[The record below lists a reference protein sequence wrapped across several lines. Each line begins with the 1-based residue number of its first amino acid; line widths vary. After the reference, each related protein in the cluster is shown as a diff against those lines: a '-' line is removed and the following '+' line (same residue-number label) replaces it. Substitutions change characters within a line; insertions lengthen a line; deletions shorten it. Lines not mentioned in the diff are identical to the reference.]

1 MKMKGLHGFSKI
13 LSAGLLAGS
22 IACSPATDENAGGES
37 LTETAPVQEHWSG
50 LPLHTLNLPEGFE
63 IDVWATEVDNARSL
77 AMGDDGTIFVGN
89 RQGDKVYALRDTD
102 GDQRA
107 DEQFV
112 LAEGLFM
119 PNGVAFRNGDLYVA
133 EVNKV
138 WKFSNI
144 ESSLA
149 TPPAPELI
157 FDELPSDRHHGWKY
171 IAFGPDDKLYIPVGA
186 PCNICEPDEIY
197 AAIHRI
203 NPDGSGFETVA
214 HGVRNTV
221 GFDWHP
227 QTGELWFT
235 DNGRDMLGDDFP
247 PCELNRVG
255 EDGQHFGYP
264 YLHGKDISDPE
275 FGNKVTNINYTV
287 PAQELGPHTAPLGMK
302 FYTGSMFPAAY
313 TNQIFIAE
321 HGSWNRS
328 RKIGYRIV
336 LVNHNDEQGTAY
348 EPFIDGWLDEEEQ
361 EAWGRPVD
369 VLLMPDGSMLISDDK
384 ANCIYRVT
392 YKG

>member
-1 MKMKGLHGFSKI
+1 MKGLHTYTSLLGAS
-13 LSAGLLAGS
+13 LLAGM
-22 IACSPATDENAGGES
+22 IACTSATEEKAGGES
-37 LTETAPVQEHWSG
+37 AAEINAVEEHWSG
-50 LPLHTLNLPEGFE
+50 LPLHTLNLPAGFE
-63 IDVWATEVDNARSL
+63 IDVWAKDVNNARSL
-77 AMGDDGTIFVGN
+77 ALGDNGTVFVGN

-102 GDQRA
+102 GDMRA

-138 WKFSNI
+138 WKFPGI
-144 ESSLA
+144 ESALEN
-149 TPPAPELI
+149 PPSPELI
-157 FDELPSDRHHGWKY
+157 FDDLPSDRHHGWKY

-186 PCNICEPDEIY
+186 PCNICEPEEIY

-227 QTGELWFT
+227 KTGELWFT

-247 PCELNRVG
+247 PCELNRIG

-264 YLHGKDISDPE
+264 YLHGKDIADPE
-275 FGNKVTNINYTV
+275 FGNRVTNIDYTL

-302 FYTGSMFPAAY
+302 FYTGSMFPSQYA
-313 TNQIFIAE
+313 NQIFIAE

-328 RKIGYRIV
+328 RKIGYRVV
-336 LVNHNDEQGTAY
+336 LVNHDDEKGTAY

-369 VLLMPDGSMLISDDK
+369 VLLMPDGAMLISDDK

>member
-1 MKMKGLHGFSKI
+1 MKGLHTYTKLWSV
-13 LSAGLLAGS
+13 GLLAG
-22 IACSPATDENAGGES
+22 IMACTAPTEEKAGGES
-37 LTETAPVQEHWSG
+37 TAESAPVEEHWSG

-63 IDVWATEVDNARSL
+63 IDVWATDVNNARSL
-77 AMGDDGTIFVGN
+77 ALGDNGTVFVGN

-102 GDQRA
+102 GDMRA

-138 WKFSNI
+138 WRFPNI
-144 ESSLA
+144 ESNLA
-149 TPPAPELI
+149 TPPTPELI
-157 FDELPSDRHHGWKY
+157 FDQLPSDRHHGWKY

-186 PCNICEPDEIY
+186 PCNICESDEIY

-221 GFDWHP
+221 GFDWNP

-264 YLHGKDISDPE
+264 YLHGSDISDPE
-275 FGNKVTNINYTV
+275 FGNKVTNIDYTL

-302 FYTGSMFPAAY
+302 FYTGSMFPSQYA
-313 TNQIFIAE
+313 NQIFIAE

-328 RKIGYRIV
+328 RKIGYRVV
-336 LVNHNDEQGTAY
+336 LVNHDNQQGSSY
-348 EPFIDGWLDEEEQ
+348 EPFIDGWLNEDEQ

-384 ANCIYRVT
+384 ANCVYRVT